1 MSKSLGFKSFFLSAR
16 QSRDGTSRCA
26 FVSCERK
33 TSVTAL
39 TPHWSVDCFVRHLT
53 VLSDWLAI
61 PLGRLIDPIACC
73 LGKDGFPFPPAAAVN
88 QLIQHCVSEFRSVC
102 WCVWSTVYPSSP
114 SFPPTKQPA
123 HPPFHYHPPFPHTLG
138 ENTLKDFCCCCTWP
152 SSRPQCVW
160 VTAES
165 YNSSC
170 GFVFSMQ
177 QRFLCS
183 TFLPR
188 SGQRADDRGEITS
201 HCSWVEDSSLGNN
214 SLIHPQT
221 SLRFSPV
228 RMRSWLC
235 VGMPNRFAVILLW
248 LVSSRCYSPGL
259 CVV

>member
-102 WCVWSTVYPSSP
+102 WCVWSAVYPSSP

-152 SSRPQCVW
+152 SSRPQCVCESLQK
-160 VTAES
+160 VTTARVGLCFPC
-165 YNSSC
+165 SS
-170 GFVFSMQ
+170 
-177 QRFLCS
+177 
-183 TFLPR
+183 
-188 SGQRADDRGEITS
+188 
-201 HCSWVEDSSLGNN
+201 
-214 SLIHPQT
+214 
-221 SLRFSPV
+221 
-228 RMRSWLC
+228 
-235 VGMPNRFAVILLW
+235 
-248 LVSSRCYSPGL
+248 VSSATLFCLGQDRERTTEERSRRIAAEL
-259 CVV
+259 KILH